1 MVTSFT
7 SSPGLFPKNKRQMV
21 GDSWYQLVPWQLY
34 ERVAAKS
41 EERRMFSEANPF
53 GQKCIDIKGNDLAVR
68 A

>member
-1 MVTSFT
+1 
-7 SSPGLFPKNKRQMV
+7 MV